1 MAFWKK
7 KKEDDEK
14 DEKKDE
20 EQDEDKGTQ
29 RVTGIMQ
36 FGADY
41 RDKLPDET
49 PSDEQL
55 KKMYSQDLLKYYTQ
69 PEKKEEYNQPQN
81 EQTQYSNQ
89 YQYGQY
95 GEQYE
100 TQQPRP
106 EGQSRPKSRKPP
118 RIASATRVEKMESDH
133 LQTISE
139 RKLEEVPITPEVT
152 QSQTTQPKEE
162 QNVKETKEKEK
173 KQGAKKPLI
182 VRPPGRAQ
190 TSETSVD
197 TKKDAATK
205 VEDKVEEKVVKKT
218 ETVSEIKEGLEG
230 SDKSALDKKDA
241 DKDIRTLE
249 ERYLVKKDTTAKV
262 EDDVKEKEVKR
273 TETVSEIKEVLEGPD
288 KSALDKKDADK
299 DIRALEE
306 KYLVK
311 KDTTAKVEDDIKEKE
326 AKKTETP
333 DGNVQKKLAEVM
345 EKMKALKKYM
355 EELKSKGIDVT
366 QAEKLM
372 LLAESF
378 LNTGNL
384 EKAENYINKSR
395 RAGEDLEVR
404 FMMMQG

>member
-7 KKEDDEK
+7 KKEDEEK

-69 PEKKEEYNQPQN
+69 PEKKEDYNQPQN

-89 YQYGQY
+89 YRYGQY
-95 GEQYE
+95 GEQHGI
-100 TQQPRP
+100 QQPQ
-106 EGQSRPKSRKPP
+106 GQSRPKSRKPP

-133 LQTISE
+133 VQTISE

-162 QNVKETKEKEK
+162 RTVKETKEK

-190 TSETSVD
+190 KSETSVD
-197 TKKDAATK
+197 TKKDATTK
-205 VEDKVEEKVVKKT
+205 VEDKVEEKEVKKT
-218 ETVSEIKEGLEG
+218 ETVSEVKEG
-230 SDKSALDKKDA
+230 
-241 DKDIRTLE
+241 
-249 ERYLVKKDTTAKV
+249 
-262 EDDVKEKEVKR
+262 
-273 TETVSEIKEVLEGPD
+273 LEGPD
-288 KSALDKKDADK
+288 KSALDKKDGEK
-299 DIRALEE
+299 DIRLLEE

-311 KDTTAKVEDDIKEKE
+311 KDSTAKVEVDVKEKE
-326 AKKTETP
+326 VKKTET
-333 DGNVQKKLAEVM
+333 V
-345 EKMKALKKYM
+345 
-355 EELKSKGIDVT
+355 S
-366 QAEKLM
+366 
-372 LLAESF
+372 
-378 LNTGNL
+378 
-384 EKAENYINKSR
+384 
-395 RAGEDLEVR
+395 
-404 FMMMQG
+404 